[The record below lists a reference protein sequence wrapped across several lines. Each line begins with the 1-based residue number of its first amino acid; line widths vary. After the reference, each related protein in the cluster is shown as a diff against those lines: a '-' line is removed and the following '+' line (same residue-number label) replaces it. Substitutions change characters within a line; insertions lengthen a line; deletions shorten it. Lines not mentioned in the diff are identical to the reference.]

1 MAALVKSAAS
11 PKMFRRNYKR
21 MLRQQH
27 GQTSMSG
34 KSAVCE
40 FEHGAAKGCFLKR
53 GFVQSSWTTLKS
65 FQNVTLKP
73 FHIQNITKGH

>member
-34 KSAVCE
+34 KSAQQTSMQS
-40 FEHGAAKGCFLKR
+40 AAKVR
-53 GFVQSSWTTLKS
+53 
-65 FQNVTLKP
+65 NPP
-73 FHIQNITKGH
+73 FM

>member
-34 KSAVCE
+34 KSAQQTME
-40 FEHGAAKGCFLKR
+40 FEGLRVSFCR
-53 GFVQSSWTTLKS
+53 ITL
-65 FQNVTLKP
+65 LER
-73 FHIQNITKGH
+73 HL

>member
-11 PKMFRRNYKR
+11 PKMFRRNCNQ

-34 KSAVCE
+34 KSAPCL
-40 FEHGAAKGCFLKR
+40 FDLSAAKGQF
-53 GFVQSSWTTLKS
+53 GIGV
-65 FQNVTLKP
+65 
-73 FHIQNITKGH
+73 

>member
-34 KSAVCE
+34 KSA
-40 FEHGAAKGCFLKR
+40 HRRLSRQNAALCTNGRNDGLR
-53 GFVQSSWTTLKS
+53 RS
-65 FQNVTLKP
+65 
-73 FHIQNITKGH
+73 I

>member
-34 KSAVCE
+34 KSAVRPLAIRFSVDIVCSRSE
-40 FEHGAAKGCFLKR
+40 RRLRAQRRSLDFSLRAQR
-53 GFVQSSWTTLKS
+53 D
-65 FQNVTLKP
+65 
-73 FHIQNITKGH
+73 

>member
-21 MLRQQH
+21 RLRQQH

-34 KSAVCE
+34 KSALCKFV
-40 FEHGAAKGCFLKR
+40 HGAAKV
-53 GFVQSSWTTLKS
+53 GFRPLGWLLHLCLRFKIDQFGKCA
-65 FQNVTLKP
+65 
-73 FHIQNITKGH
+73 

>member
-11 PKMFRRNYKR
+11 LKMFRRNYKR

-53 GFVQSSWTTLKS
+53 GFV
-65 FQNVTLKP
+65 
-73 FHIQNITKGH
+73 